1 MQLFLYRPP
10 HLSDAEQYL
19 AKLAML
25 YRRAYN
31 RFNEI
36 NLSHEYD
43 NANAKQDVI
52 ELRIGF
58 SSLVQNAL
66 LLL

>member
-1 MQLFLYRPP
+1 
-10 HLSDAEQYL
+10 
-19 AKLAML
+19 ML

-58 SSLVQNAL
+58 SSLVQNDL